1 MVLKTRD
8 RPRRAE
14 KGVRATRGKYLA
26 RTKNSATSLGNLGS
40 SVGFAGVGKVEVA
53 YRAPRRLTSS
63 ALASFS
69 STGSEMASAR
79 GATAADLRL
88 LTRSR
93 LSLPP
98 TNSLAPSL
106 AAGAFAATRPARF
119 PHRVDAPAAVIAPE
133 SATVDDAMVH
143 YTCVTPEGAREEME
157 APRSRKLVT
166 TAYPRDFRH
175 RQPVLLIRERGFIYN
190 TQFLQRANSLYF
202 FPEGDDAKERRFHLH
217 SIKRGDRT
225 HASDP
230 MEPLNAMSAADA
242 ADAFVKCCGSPE
254 FGRRMAAAR
263 PFASF
268 DDVLA
273 TSRKVWYDCPAAEWE
288 LAFKAHP
295 RIGDVSALK
304 EKFASTANWCEGEQ
318 SAAQASMDDATINEL
333 AEWNKK
339 YEEKF
344 GRVFLICASGKP
356 ADVILA
362 ALKERYPN
370 EQDVELRNAA
380 DEQQKTTEI
389 RLEKLR
395 ADLTA
400 KL

>member
-8 RPRRAE
+8 RPQRAE
-14 KGVRATRGKYLA
+14 KGVSATRGKYLA

-157 APRSRKLVT
+157 GPRSRKLVT

-175 RQPVLLIRERGFIYN
+175 RQPVLLIRERGFIYH
-190 TQFLQRANSLYF
+190 TQFIHRANSLF
-202 FPEGDDAKERRFHLH
+202 FL
-217 SIKRGDRT
+217 
-225 HASDP
+225 
-230 MEPLNAMSAADA
+230 
-242 ADAFVKCCGSPE
+242 V
-254 FGRRMAAAR
+254 
-263 PFASF
+263 FA
-268 DDVLA
+268 
-273 TSRKVWYDCPAAEWE
+273 
-288 LAFKAHP
+288 
-295 RIGDVSALK
+295 
-304 EKFASTANWCEGEQ
+304 
-318 SAAQASMDDATINEL
+318 
-333 AEWNKK
+333 
-339 YEEKF
+339 
-344 GRVFLICASGKP
+344 
-356 ADVILA
+356 
-362 ALKERYPN
+362 
-370 EQDVELRNAA
+370 
-380 DEQQKTTEI
+380 
-389 RLEKLR
+389 
-395 ADLTA
+395 
-400 KL
+400 